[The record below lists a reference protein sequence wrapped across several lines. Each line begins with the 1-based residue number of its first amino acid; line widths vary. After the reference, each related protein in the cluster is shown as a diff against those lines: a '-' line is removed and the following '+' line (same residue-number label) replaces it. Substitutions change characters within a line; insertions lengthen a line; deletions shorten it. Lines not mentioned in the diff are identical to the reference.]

1 MLLTYAISISTT
13 LRDLHP
19 SQEMVAECGHQLLE
33 GVCTP
38 PSTLQI
44 FLLMRRRSG
53 RRIPTAAWRM
63 GEWGGG
69 HPRWSRWHDADAHEW
84 YPISGWQGRLNV
96 LSCKRICE
104 HDLREDAFFHCV
116 MLCFTKRWPM
126 RTEFLSPGL
135 KSIEKPVLVSSAKL
149 CQPFP
154 QPQGHLADHF
164 GVSQWCALRIED
176 VGCSG

>member
-13 LRDLHP
+13 FRDLHP

-84 YPISGWQGRLNV
+84 YPISGWQGGSECAALQTN
-96 LSCKRICE
+96 LWTW
-104 HDLREDAFFHCV
+104 
-116 MLCFTKRWPM
+116 FTR
-126 RTEFLSPGL
+126 RRFLSL
-135 KSIEKPVLVSSAKL
+135 CYVVFHKAMTNENRVLVSSAKL

-154 QPQGHLADHF
+154 QPQGHLADHI